1 MTADIFTKSTL
12 NCIIQLNPGE
22 YNNSID
28 DILLEK
34 LKSKVEGKCDSFGYI
49 KPDSAQI
56 IKRSIGMLAQSDFRG
71 LAEYR
76 IVYSVDVCNPV
87 EGMIVKC
94 IVRNI
99 NKMGLFC
106 ELAEESPSPL
116 SLILAKQHHLKNDKF
131 ELVKINDI
139 ISVEVVG
146 IKFNYNDTNISCI
159 GKLSSHDLT
168 MEQEMEN
175 TDNIEI
181 ELTGSEDDDT
191 DEEIT
196 EEEVTDDEEVTDE
209 VTESAVTEAEGLNLD
224 IVTEKAL
231 QEEETDVL
239 ENLSKAEISSNNL
252 EEPLEV
258 ADMVDME
265 GVQDLESVDLISKS
279 GEGELKTEVEEP
291 NSDLDEL
298 GEEFEGE
305 KLDLE
310 DMSRQ
315 NLTPIFN
322 KEELENPDKKPDKSI
337 FELNVLSH
345 PKYKTFPKPRK
356 NSTMYV
362 NYLIYVQL
370 NNMMIDFYN
379 KNGVEVKKICLNNKH
394 SYLAQIKQYLD
405 KVGKSLKVEEV
416 EGLSYVI

>member
-1 MTADIFTKSTL
+1 MTADIFTKNTL

-87 EGMIVKC
+87 EGMIVRC

-116 SLILAKQHHLKNDKF
+116 SLILAKQHHLRNDKF

-181 ELTGSEDDDT
+181 ELTDDDDT
-191 DEEIT
+191 DDEPEV
-196 EEEVTDDEEVTDE
+196 EEEEPEEEKADA

-231 QEEETDVL
+231 QEEEEDVL
-239 ENLSKAEISSNNL
+239 EDLASAEIASNNL

-291 NSDLDEL
+291 SSDLDEL

-315 NLTPIFN
+315 NLTPVFN

-379 KNGVEVKKICLNNKH
+379 KNGVEAKKICLNNKH
-394 SYLAQIKQYLD
+394 SYLEQIKQYLD

>member
-116 SLILAKQHHLKNDKF
+116 SLILAKQHHLRNDKF

-175 TDNIEI
+175 SDNIEI
-181 ELTGSEDDDT
+181 NFLKT
-191 DEEIT
+191 D
-196 EEEVTDDEEVTDE
+196 
-209 VTESAVTEAEGLNLD
+209 LNL
-224 IVTEKAL
+224 
-231 QEEETDVL
+231 
-239 ENLSKAEISSNNL
+239 IS
-252 EEPLEV
+252 
-258 ADMVDME
+258 
-265 GVQDLESVDLISKS
+265 
-279 GEGELKTEVEEP
+279 
-291 NSDLDEL
+291 
-298 GEEFEGE
+298 
-305 KLDLE
+305 
-310 DMSRQ
+310 
-315 NLTPIFN
+315 
-322 KEELENPDKKPDKSI
+322 
-337 FELNVLSH
+337 
-345 PKYKTFPKPRK
+345 
-356 NSTMYV
+356 
-362 NYLIYVQL
+362 
-370 NNMMIDFYN
+370 
-379 KNGVEVKKICLNNKH
+379 
-394 SYLAQIKQYLD
+394 
-405 KVGKSLKVEEV
+405 
-416 EGLSYVI
+416 

>member
-1 MTADIFTKSTL
+1 MNLIETFSEFKELKNIDRATMMSVLEDVFRNLLLKNYGTDENFDI
-12 NCIIQLNPGE
+12 IINPDKGDLEIWRNRVVVKDGE
-22 YNNSID
+22 VEDSNLQIP
-28 DILLEK
+28 LLE
-34 LKSKVEGKCDSFGYI
+34 
-49 KPDSAQI
+49 
-56 IKRSIGMLAQSDFRG
+56 
-71 LAEYR
+71 
-76 IVYSVDVCNPV
+76 
-87 EGMIVKC
+87 
-94 IVRNI
+94 
-99 NKMGLFC
+99 
-106 ELAEESPSPL
+106 
-116 SLILAKQHHLKNDKF
+116 AK
-131 ELVKINDI
+131 KI
-139 ISVEVVG
+139 
-146 IKFNYNDTNISCI
+146 
-159 GKLSSHDLT
+159 
-168 MEQEMEN
+168 
-175 TDNIEI
+175 
-181 ELTGSEDDDT
+181 DT
-191 DEEIT
+191 DYELG
-196 EEEVTDDEEVTDE
+196 EEVTDE

-239 ENLSKAEISSNNL
+239 EDLSKAEISSNNL

-315 NLTPIFN
+315 NLTPVFN